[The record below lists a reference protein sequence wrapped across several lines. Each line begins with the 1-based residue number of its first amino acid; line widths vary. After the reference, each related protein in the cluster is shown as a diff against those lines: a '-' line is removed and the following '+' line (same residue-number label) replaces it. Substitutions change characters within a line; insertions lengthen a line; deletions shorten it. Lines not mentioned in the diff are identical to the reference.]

1 MSIIQ
6 EGAVA
11 LISGMG
17 IVFVVL
23 ILIALVIWCFKF
35 IKPQKKAI
43 EVPQAVPAQTEV
55 IQEEED
61 TTDDL
66 ELVAVI
72 TAAIA
77 ASLNT
82 TTDKLQVRSFR
93 KIGTSR
99 SRW

>member
-1 MSIIQ
+1 MSILM
-6 EGAVA
+6 EGLIA

-17 IVFVVL
+17 IVFAVL
-23 ILIALVIWCFKF
+23 ILIAFIIWMFKF
-35 IKPQKKAI
+35 IDQPKKK
-43 EVPQAVPAQTEV
+43 EVVVPESVPAEV
-55 IQEEED
+55 TIREED

-82 TTDKLQVRSFR
+82 TTDKLQVKSFR
-93 KIGTSR
+93 KIGSNR

>member
-1 MSIIQ
+1 MSNLS
-6 EGAVA
+6 EGVIA

-17 IVFVVL
+17 IVFAVL
-23 ILIALVIWCFKF
+23 ILIAIIIWAFKF
-35 IKPQKKAI
+35 IKQPGKK
-43 EVPQAVPAQTEV
+43 EVVVPEPLPVQAPV
-55 IQEEED
+55 EEE
-61 TTDDL
+61 TDDL

-82 TTDKLQVRSFR
+82 TTDKLQVKSFR
-93 KIGTSR
+93 KIGSNR

>member
-1 MSIIQ
+1 MSNLS
-6 EGAVA
+6 EGVIA

-17 IVFVVL
+17 IVFAVL
-23 ILIALVIWCFKF
+23 ILIALIIWAFKF
-35 IKPQKKAI
+35 IKQPGKK
-43 EVPQAVPAQTEV
+43 EVVVPEPLPVQAPVEV
-55 IQEEED
+55 EEE
-61 TTDDL
+61 TDDL

-82 TTDKLQVRSFR
+82 TTDKLQVKSFR
-93 KIGTSR
+93 KIGSNR

>member
-1 MSIIQ
+1 MNNLS
-6 EGAVA
+6 EGVIA

-17 IVFVVL
+17 IVFAVL
-23 ILIALVIWCFKF
+23 ILIAFVIWMFKF
-35 IKPQKKAI
+35 IKQPEKK
-43 EVPQAVPAQTEV
+43 EVVVPQAAPVQAEP
-55 IQEEED
+55 EEE
-61 TTDDL
+61 TDDL

-82 TTDKLQVRSFR
+82 TTDKLQVKSFR
-93 KIGTSR
+93 RIGSNR

>member
-1 MSIIQ
+1 MSNLS
-6 EGAVA
+6 EGVIA

-17 IVFVVL
+17 IVFAVL
-23 ILIALVIWCFKF
+23 ILIAIIIWAFKF
-35 IKPQKKAI
+35 IKQPDKK
-43 EVPQAVPAQTEV
+43 EVVVPEPLPVQAPV
-55 IQEEED
+55 EEE
-61 TTDDL
+61 TDDL

-82 TTDKLQVRSFR
+82 TTDKLQVKSFR
-93 KIGTSR
+93 KIGSNR